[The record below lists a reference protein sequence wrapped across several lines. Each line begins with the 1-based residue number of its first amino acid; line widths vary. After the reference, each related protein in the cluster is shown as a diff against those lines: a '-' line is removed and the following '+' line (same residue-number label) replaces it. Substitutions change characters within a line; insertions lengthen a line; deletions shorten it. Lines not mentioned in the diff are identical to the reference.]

1 MVSRQETARPL
12 LTPGEVM
19 QLPPEDELVL
29 VSGVP
34 PIRAKKARYFED
46 PRLAERVLP
55 PHEPGT
61 FRQETGIAPD
71 DWSLLPASPI
81 MRAATG
87 EVLLDLCQPA
97 DDPANSGIRREP
109 ELPEYEDIVPEASMP
124 LPEFDFAENGDGDAI
139 RARVLRRSVSGL
151 ARQAAMDP
159 DDGLE
164 L

>member
-46 PRLAERVLP
+46 PRLTERVLP
-55 PHEPGT
+55 PPNSSSLDREGRAAT
-61 FRQETGIAPD
+61 D
-71 DWSLLPASPI
+71 DWS
-81 MRAATG
+81 R
-87 EVLLDLCQPA
+87 QPA
-97 DDPANSGIRREP
+97 PPNSNVAEPVSLSGARQSTANSGIRREP
-109 ELPEYEDIVPEASMP
+109 ELPEHENIAPETSKP
-124 LPEFDFAENGDGDAI
+124 PPEFDFTEDEGDGDAI
-139 RARVLRRSVSGL
+139 RARVLRMNVPGL

-159 DDGLE
+159 GDGLE